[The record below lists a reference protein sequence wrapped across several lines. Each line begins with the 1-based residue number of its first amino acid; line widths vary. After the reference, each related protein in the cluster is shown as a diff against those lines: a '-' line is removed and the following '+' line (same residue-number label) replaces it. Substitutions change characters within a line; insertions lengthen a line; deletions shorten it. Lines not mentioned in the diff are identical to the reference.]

1 MNHHIAKQ
9 LNEVAATMP
18 LVFVWE
24 TRPVLMKGWELNL
37 TPLGEGVTF
46 EKDTDYEIPVPCMV
60 AVEHK
65 QQIKDAYKR
74 GGLPAVQAYH
84 RQVMDK
90 AKNPNAIKLQ
100 QVESGEYKN

>member
-1 MNHHIAKQ
+1 MNKRIASQ

-18 LVFVWE
+18 LAFEWKTE
-24 TRPVLMKGWELNL
+24 TVLMKGWELNL

-46 EKDTDYEIPVPCMV
+46 EKDADYEIPVPCMV

-65 QQIKDAYKR
+65 QQIKDAYKA

-84 RQVMDK
+84 RKVMDK
-90 AKNPNAIKLQ
+90 AKAPGAIKLQ
-100 QVESGEYKN
+100 QLETGEYKN

>member
-1 MNHHIAKQ
+1 MNHNIAKQ

-18 LVFVWE
+18 LVFYWE

-46 EKDTDYEIPVPCMV
+46 EKDVDYEIPVPCMV

-74 GGLPAVQAYH
+74 GGLQAVKQYH
-84 RQVMDK
+84 QSVMAK
-90 AKNPNAIKLQ
+90 AKNPDAIKLQ
-100 QVESGEYKN
+100 QSETGEYKN